1 MNIHKDYKLLR
12 PIRKW
17 LVNRAFMRIILDK
30 DKLTNDD
37 IFILS
42 NVIISQMNRNS
53 NNYKYSI
60 EIHKVNNSDKENEES
75 K

>member
-17 LVNRAFMRIILDK
+17 LVNKAFIRIILDK

-37 IFILS
+37 VFILS
-42 NVIISQMNRNS
+42 NIIVSQMNKNS
-53 NNYKYSI
+53 NDYKYSI
-60 EIHKVNNSDKENEES
+60 EIHKVNNDDKEND
-75 K
+75 

>member
-17 LVNRAFMRIILDK
+17 LVNKAFIRIILDK

-37 IFILS
+37 VFILS
-42 NVIISQMNRNS
+42 NIIVSQMNKNS
-53 NNYKYSI
+53 NDYKYSI
-60 EIHKVNNSDKENEES
+60 EIHKVNNDDKDND
-75 K
+75 